1 MKENSAWQSCV
12 GSVQQCYMDHKFVLM
27 SLNLN
32 CMRHSSHFAH
42 FNPGPL
48 MFHLRSEIS
57 GISGI
62 TRGAAKVSGAISG
75 RLSSWDARYLKFA
88 RSFAVNLTVR
98 TDNPRRNQM
107 QQTGYARFKIEPKP
121 APHVYQIPNKFDV
134 SARKL
139 RLASMLVHEAL
150 EYRLNKEVVLSRP
163 CIYGVFG
170 GRLGGFKPLK
180 HKCVR
185 CMRCVQEYPHIM
197 TAKQS
202 DRYKRLGDSF
212 WTPENV
218 YTVWNEASTG
228 KIPVKGMGYKGAF
241 AGEGFDGMWTDMSEI
256 VRPTRDGVY
265 GREYI
270 STSVDIG
277 RKPTSIDF
285 AKIDDQPKSLEIPVP
300 IIFDELPTGTDTA
313 DIRAAVGLASEKIGI
328 LNVSRDTRDRDTGR
342 DNLLPIID
350 EEGIADNEERD
361 QPEIAEFD
369 AETPGL
375 LERLLARFDRSILIA
390 RLPLREDSGSAAS
403 RLVRQGVHGLHLYAD
418 YHGQDYSR
426 DARHIIEA
434 VEDVHQQLVREGLRD
449 RATIIASG
457 GITLAEHVPKAII
470 CGADL
475 VAIDTTVLVALQA
488 EIKGETRDRANCHLW
503 PRRINPEWGA
513 RRLVNLIGVWHD
525 QLIEILSAMGMRDV
539 RRLRGDIGRSMMDL
553 ELREQSFKGIAWA
566 T

>member
-1 MKENSAWQSCV
+1 MVYE
-12 GSVQQCYMDHKFVLM
+12 
-27 SLNLN
+27 
-32 CMRHSSHFAH
+32 R
-42 FNPGPL
+42 
-48 MFHLRSEIS
+48 FH
-57 GISGI
+57 
-62 TRGAAKVSGAISG
+62 
-75 RLSSWDARYLKFA
+75 
-88 RSFAVNLTVR
+88 
-98 TDNPRRNQM
+98 
-107 QQTGYARFKIEPKP
+107 IETKP
-121 APHVYQIPNKFDV
+121 APNVYKPTPKFDV
-134 SARKL
+134 SAKKL
-139 RLASMLVHEAL
+139 RLAAMLFHEAF
-150 EYRLNKEVVLSRP
+150 EFRFKKDVVLSRP

-170 GRLGGFKPLK
+170 GRFGGFKPIK
-180 HKCVR
+180 EKCVG

-197 TAKQS
+197 TVKQS
-202 DRYKRLGDSF
+202 EGFKRLGDAY
-212 WTPENV
+212 WTPDAVLNILYES
-218 YTVWNEASTG
+218 STG

-285 AKIDDQPKSLEIPVP
+285 AKIDDQPRSLEIPVP
-300 IIFDELPTGTDTA
+300 IIFDELPTGADTA
-313 DIRAAVGLASEKIGI
+313 DIRAAVGLAAEKIGT
-328 LNVSRDTRDRDTGR
+328 LNISRDIRRRETGR

-350 EEGIADNEERD
+350 EERIVDIEERE

-375 LERLLARFDRSILIA
+375 LDRLLARFDRSILIA

-403 RLVRQGVHGLHLYAD
+403 KLVRQGVHGLHLYAD

-426 DARHIIEA
+426 DARHISIA
-434 VEDVHQQLVREGLRD
+434 LKDVHQQLVREGLRD
-449 RATIIASG
+449 RVTLIASG

-488 EIKGETRDRANCHLW
+488 EFKGETSDRANHHVR

-513 RRLVNLIGVWHD
+513 QRLVNLIGVWHD
-525 QLIEILSAMGMRDV
+525 QLIEILSAMGIRDV
-539 RRLRGDIGRSMMDL
+539 RRLRGDIGRSMMDS